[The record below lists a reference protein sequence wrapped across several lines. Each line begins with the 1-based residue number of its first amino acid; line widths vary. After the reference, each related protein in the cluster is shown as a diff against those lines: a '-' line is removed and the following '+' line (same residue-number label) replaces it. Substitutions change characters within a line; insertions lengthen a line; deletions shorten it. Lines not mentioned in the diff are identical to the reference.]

1 MAVGRSTNCLVLI
14 FVWFLNVVNL
24 KPQISHFLHMQDNH
38 GEDMYAIERVPMGRF
53 DAE

>member
-14 FVWFLNVVNL
+14 FIWFLYGVNL
-24 KPQISHFLHMQDNH
+24 KPETSNFHHMQDNH